1 MEIFGQRSETRL
13 DKELGEWD
21 IFAQEV
27 LLMSNALWAPVIIKQ
42 NYPYSLKHKLA
53 SSKLRWKVAIRNYDL
68 LTHVLTGVK
77 C

>member
-27 LLMSNALWAPVIIKQ
+27 LLMSNALWAPVIMKQ
-42 NYPYSLKHKLA
+42 NYQNEIILKPIY
-53 SSKLRWKVAIRNYDL
+53 IRPVCYN
-68 LTHVLTGVK
+68 
-77 C
+77 